1 MAAIFYLPLVRA
13 SDSFEINPF
22 CSWRRKTHSIIASV
36 RLSPLID
43 LFHRKL
49 MDDLNSG
56 LYGHRQ
62 ASQTAGHI
70 TTPGFFD
77 ELENG
82 VAISSVGVKPN

>member
-1 MAAIFYLPLVRA
+1 
-13 SDSFEINPF
+13 
-22 CSWRRKTHSIIASV
+22 
-36 RLSPLID
+36 
-43 LFHRKL
+43 